1 VCWLTLNNL
10 VQVQLHAKLTFARSS
25 WAWEGKGR
33 VGHCQE
39 EQKQGHCKA
48 RKGHGSSRL
57 LCTLLGYLYP
67 CFCCVGEMWRRGVVF
82 TLLKIYLFCSFV
94 WVNGSIF
101 GAGIVLQF

>member
-1 VCWLTLNNL
+1 MFF
-10 VQVQLHAKLTFARSS
+10 QKGMARKRKSRDMAKL
-25 WAWEGKGR
+25 GKAMALR
-33 VGHCQE
+33 VVWSVTCE
-39 EQKQGHCKA
+39 E
-48 RKGHGSSRL
+48 
-57 LCTLLGYLYP
+57 YLYP